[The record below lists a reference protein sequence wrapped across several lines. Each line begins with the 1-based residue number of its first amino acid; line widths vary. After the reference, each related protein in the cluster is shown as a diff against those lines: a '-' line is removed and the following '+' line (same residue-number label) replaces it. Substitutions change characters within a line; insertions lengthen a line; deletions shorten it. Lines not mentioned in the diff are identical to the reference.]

1 MTGLLTRMKEGAR
14 RVSPRPVVLVHGDS
28 HVVTIDQPLA
38 ALGNVVRVS
47 TFGTPFVHW
56 IRIAVDSQD
65 PSVFGYHLQIVQK
78 NLTN

>member
-1 MTGLLTRMKEGAR
+1 MWGSLGSDAAR
-14 RVSPRPVVLVHGDS
+14 LSQRSRGHGDG

-47 TFGTPFVHW
+47 TFGAPFVHW
-56 IRIAVDSQD
+56 IRVTVDRHD
-65 PSVFGYHLQIVQK
+65 PSVFAFHLQIVAK